1 METIPSYSSSSK
13 CSLETETCKGAS
25 NVVINQ
31 LQVAR
36 VLKLASLTHLHRSL
50 RVKISTVATIIY
62 SDLAIRVS
70 RLQALHLPSNKAT
83 TTIRSASKITLK
95 ETIMVGEVRRHWLTL
110 ASAKIHSRT
119 TE

>member
-1 METIPSYSSSSK
+1 METIPSYSSSR

-70 RLQALHLPSNKAT
+70 RLQALHLPSNRTT

-95 ETIMVGEVRRHWLTL
+95 ETIMVGEVRRH
-110 ASAKIHSRT
+110 
-119 TE
+119 